1 MFLKK
6 GADVMVSVT
15 KLSAAVIAVAMV
27 GAVVSAPA
35 HAAPYS
41 FTDSDLYTGT
51 TGTNPLTAPM
61 TLSGVQT
68 FNFHHDINDHVD
80 AGDDILT
87 AVLTIVMADSG
98 GSENFAF
105 SIEGQASTSSG
116 SIGNSDSTFSFD
128 LSNVPVAGVSVLAS
142 LDLDGILNVSIN
154 LTQQGA
160 QAPNIILKSSVL
172 SGRAESVEEI
182 VVVAVPEP
190 GTMALFCTALAGLGL
205 ARRKRRAA

>member
-6 GADVMVSVT
+6 GAEVMVSVT
-15 KLSAAVIAVAMV
+15 KLSAAVIALATV
-27 GAVVSAPA
+27 GAVVSA

-51 TGTNPLTAPM
+51 TGSNPLTAPT

-190 GTMALFCTALAGLGL
+190 GTMALFGTALAGLGL